1 MSAKIKKFLYQHLRE
16 EKKKI
21 RFWESGFCG
30 KEDYRGS
37 LRLSAVIEVICPQ
50 AEEDLLTKNIA
61 RSLIVSKVSELRQT
75 GETLFKILHFK
86 MRINYNRKVK
96 IKMKFQYQTKLL
108 NKVKMI
114 KNQKI
119 QKEQAIQFKE
129 DVFKDILKQ
138 SLIQQ
143 SQDLHIG
150 HAMLKLGQL
159 HGAELYLKDVAE
171 ISATFTAENILYS
184 KKEKEM
190 IELSKENI

>member
-1 MSAKIKKFLYQHLRE
+1 
-16 EKKKI
+16 
-21 RFWESGFCG
+21 
-30 KEDYRGS
+30 
-37 LRLSAVIEVICPQ
+37 
-50 AEEDLLTKNIA
+50 
-61 RSLIVSKVSELRQT
+61 
-75 GETLFKILHFK
+75 
-86 MRINYNRKVK
+86 
-96 IKMKFQYQTKLL
+96 MKFQYQTKLL

-159 HGAELYLKDVAE
+159 HGAELYFKDVAE

-184 KKEKEM
+184 KKEKDM
-190 IELSKENI
+190 IEVSKENI